1 MNMLIF
7 QSQKKNT
14 ISRRQVRGHYQLIL
28 WPQVAGMLEGAIC
41 LKLRHA
47 SVPNKALNQQTR
59 QGNVHIRSKHNFYKP
74 LTMLPAS
81 PHCAH
86 RKAPRRF
93 HWLRCKTLM
102 PGWQQQSYHNNTP
115 PKHSNLLQSDTHHDK
130 ISLLFDFRCLFQM
143 FKRCFEYTGRPNPD
157 FWLRS
162 LGPRAPPALKW
173 PVNRSLLCN
182 PHGCPRT
189 TLQNL
194 GH

>member
-1 MNMLIF
+1 MKMNMLIF

-59 QGNVHIRSKHNFYKP
+59 QGNVDIRSKPNFYKP

-115 PKHSNLLQSDTHHDK
+115 PKAFESVAKWYTSRQKFLYFSTFDVCFKCSNDVLNIRIDK
-130 ISLLFDFRCLFQM
+130 SR
-143 FKRCFEYTGRPNPD
+143 

-173 PVNRSLLCN
+173 PVNPISSL
-182 PHGCPRT
+182 
-189 TLQNL
+189 
-194 GH
+194 